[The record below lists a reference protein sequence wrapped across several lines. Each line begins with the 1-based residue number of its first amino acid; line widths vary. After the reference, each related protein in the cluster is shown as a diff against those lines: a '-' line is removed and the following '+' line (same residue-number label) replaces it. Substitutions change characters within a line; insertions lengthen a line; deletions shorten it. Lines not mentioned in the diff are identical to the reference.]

1 MMQVNITL
9 SNKEKRYYFLYLL
22 GLLFFG
28 VLLISV
34 ITLYRTESPFNN
46 SDILAIQT
54 LQEKAKFDERQKV
67 AQPLIDSTF
76 NKIEKISVDN
86 NDPLQENE
94 IKYSINDIANIFETV
109 NISDPR
115 KESYKQIAQFY
126 KMYIEDKNIAGKKNE
141 NIKTFNKQFE
151 DCTIGFKERK
161 NQKLQ
166 KDNALLMKN
175 N

>member
-1 MMQVNITL
+1 MQVNITL

-28 VLLISV
+28 VLLLSAIA
-34 ITLYRTESPFNN
+34 LYRAESPFNN

-54 LQEKAKFDERQKV
+54 LQEKAKFDERQKI
-67 AQPLIDSTF
+67 AQPVIDSTF
-76 NKIEKISVDN
+76 VKIEKVSVEDQN
-86 NDPLQENE
+86 PLLENE
-94 IKYSINDIANIFETV
+94 IRYSINDIANIFETV

-126 KMYIEDKNIAGKKNE
+126 KMYVEDKNIAGKKNE
-141 NIKTFNKQFE
+141 NIKIFTKQFE
-151 DCTIGFKERK
+151 DCSIGFKERK

-166 KDNALLMKN
+166 RDNALLMKN

>member
-1 MMQVNITL
+1 MQAKIIL

-22 GLLFFG
+22 GLLFFS
-28 VLLISV
+28 VLLLSV
-34 ITLYRTESPFNN
+34 IILYRYESPFNN

-54 LQEKAKFDERQKV
+54 LEEKVKFDDRQKIALPV
-67 AQPLIDSTF
+67 VDSTF
-76 NKIEKISVDN
+76 NKIEKVLSEN
-86 NDPLQENE
+86 QNPLLENE
-94 IKYSINDIANIFETV
+94 IRYSINDIANIFETV

-126 KMYIEDKNIAGKKNE
+126 KMYVEDKNIAGKKNE
-141 NIKTFNKQFE
+141 NIKIFTKQFE
-151 DCTIGFKERK
+151 DCSIGFKERK

-166 KDNALLMKN
+166 RDNALLMKN